1 MWSYKREIFFYPEI
15 IKISKINNNFFQKI
29 EKKYYFLITIVI
41 FLVAILNVKFLIL
54 SKRFNPF

>member
-15 IKISKINNNFFQKI
+15 IKISKINNNFFQKNRKNI
-29 EKKYYFLITIVI
+29 I
-41 FLVAILNVKFLIL
+41 FNYNSYIFGCNIKCKIFNL